1 MRQKC
6 CNLEE
11 KCLEYLQEE
20 TVREK
25 MEKKNIMNIAFLHV
39 CLVRW
44 FEAFLTN
51 FCASFLVS
59 FPHRIREGS
68 TVHHFT

>member
-11 KCLEYLQEE
+11 ECLEYLQEE

-25 MEKKNIMNIAFLHV
+25 IEKK
-39 CLVRW
+39 
-44 FEAFLTN
+44 T
-51 FCASFLVS
+51 
-59 FPHRIREGS
+59 
-68 TVHHFT
+68 

>member
-11 KCLEYLQEE
+11 ECLEYLQEE

-25 MEKKNIMNIAFLHV
+25 MEKKHNEHCFSTCVFGA
-39 CLVRW
+39 LVRSISHK
-44 FEAFLTN
+44 FLC
-51 FCASFLVS
+51 FF
-59 FPHRIREGS
+59 FGFFS
-68 TVHHFT
+68 TQN